1 MTQQKT
7 TDTLPS
13 PDLVLGRLA
22 RAQRRFPIWLDPYL
36 DLIKHKPLA
45 TFGGAVMLVMMLV
58 ALFAGV
64 LAPYDPV
71 EPNMTARLRAPDSS
85 HLLGTDQLGRDE
97 LSRIIYGAQISLLVG
112 LGAVFIGTSGATI
125 IGGVSGYFGGWV
137 DTVVQRV
144 VDAVLAMPAL
154 ILLLAIVSVL
164 GPSLLNIV
172 IALSFRAA
180 IGESRTIRSAVI
192 SIKENQYVDG
202 ARAIGANNLHILVH
216 YILPN
221 VTAPI
226 MVLASVSL
234 GGAILA
240 EASLSFLGFGVPP
253 PAPSWGG
260 MLSLEGRRFMI
271 VAPWLAIAPG
281 LSLSLVVFG
290 INVLGDGLRDVL
302 DPRLRGA
309 RG

>member
-1 MTQQKT
+1 MAQQKPT
-7 TDTLPS
+7 AALPS
-13 PDLVLGRLA
+13 SGLGLSGIA
-22 RAQRRFPIWLDPYL
+22 RAQRRFPIWLEPYI
-36 DLIKHKPLA
+36 DLVQHKPLA
-45 TFGGAVMLVMMLV
+45 TFGGAVMLIMLFV
-58 ALFAGV
+58 ALFADV

-71 EPNMTARLRAPDSS
+71 EPNMAARLRAPDSS

-97 LSRIIYGAQISLLVG
+97 LSRIIYGAQISLFVG
-112 LGAVFIGTSGATI
+112 LGAVLIGTSGATI
-125 IGGVSGYFGGWV
+125 IGGVSGYFGGKV
-137 DTVVQRV
+137 DTAVQRV

-180 IGESRTIRSAVI
+180 IGESRTIRGAVI
-192 SIKENQYVDG
+192 GIKENQYVDA
-202 ARAIGANNLHILVH
+202 ARAIGSSNLHILVH

-302 DPRLRGA
+302 DPRLRGT